1 MDQPRTLLPSL
12 NCSGLTEGAG
22 RLANPPHRTPN
33 RLDLVISALAPLP
46 SNPSP
51 EGCLAGVGR
60 VPERHRSSQ
69 RRGEYRGRARDGD
82 MGERSQGARCVVFRV
97 AGLWG
102 EGAAA
107 WGAGIIA
114 RELLEMELDA
124 AEVWIRENLAVVKVD
139 AVPFDKGC
147 SPAKS
152 EAPISPTSTT
162 SASTQSP
169 ALHKFSYTRPPPFS
183 LSLALP
189 LTSSSDSATPARR
202 YIGGLTSSV
211 TADQLISLFSTVILR
226 PLSARSRSARG
237 RTGDNTASVSSSRS
251 RTRRGSRRLSTLRR
265 CWEATCTSQS

>member
-1 MDQPRTLLPSL
+1 
-12 NCSGLTEGAG
+12 
-22 RLANPPHRTPN
+22 
-33 RLDLVISALAPLP
+33 
-46 SNPSP
+46 
-51 EGCLAGVGR
+51 
-60 VPERHRSSQ
+60 
-69 RRGEYRGRARDGD
+69 
-82 MGERSQGARCVVFRV
+82 
-97 AGLWG
+97 
-102 EGAAA
+102 
-107 WGAGIIA
+107 
-114 RELLEMELDA
+114 MELDA

-189 LTSSSDSATPARR
+189 LTSSSDSATPTRR

-226 PLSARSRSARG
+226 SSIGTFSLRKG
-237 RTGDNTASVSSSRS
+237 KNGGQYGFCQFKSVEDA
-251 RTRRGSRRLSTLRR
+251 TRIE
-265 CWEATCTSQS
+265 EAFDTQKVLGGNMYVSVVN